1 MDKLR
6 ILNLFSFLF
15 LFLGW
20 YRVGSAD
27 LVLCMCL
34 SCCFA
39 AVSALPGKLCEWC
52 TMNDS
57 DVAVRVMD
65 RFFAVRNA
73 LQGKHG
79 SDMRNVLFV

>member
-27 LVLCMCL
+27 LVSCMCL

-39 AVSALPGKLCEWC
+39 VVSALPGKLCERC
-52 TMNDS
+52 TMNDGE
-57 DVAVRVMD
+57 VAVRVMD
-65 RFFAVRNA
+65 
-73 LQGKHG
+73 
-79 SDMRNVLFV
+79 

>member
-27 LVLCMCL
+27 LVLCVCL
-34 SCCFA
+34 SCCFVV
-39 AVSALPGKLCEWC
+39 VSALPGKLCERC

-57 DVAVRVMD
+57 VMD
-65 RFFAVRNA
+65 
-73 LQGKHG
+73 
-79 SDMRNVLFV
+79 

>member
-39 AVSALPGKLCEWC
+39 VVSALPGKLCERC

-57 DVAVRVMD
+57 
-65 RFFAVRNA
+65 
-73 LQGKHG
+73 
-79 SDMRNVLFV
+79 